1 MARYF
6 PSNNGF
12 SASTDFMG
20 NLVDFG
26 DLAYDTAAQKA
37 YTAAQTLNSY
47 SKGLQAHQD
56 GELTLD
62 QIRRGGQNAL
72 QTADNNFLPGLLRT
86 GIGAAAGAVASR
98 IPFGGDGVNDLSGLD
113 YNDPENFSY
122 NAAPKYL
129 DTPDIDTSW
138 GGWDSI

>member
-1 MARYF
+1 MARNF
-6 PSNNGF
+6 SNNRF

-26 DLAYDTAAQKA
+26 EMAYNAAAQNA
-37 YTAAQTLNSY
+37 YTKAIELNTIAR
-47 SKGLQAHQD
+47 GLQARQD
-56 GELTLD
+56 GELILED
-62 QIRRGGQNAL
+62 IARSGQNAL
-72 QTADNNFLPGLLRT
+72 QTADRNFWPGLFRE

-98 IPFGGDGVNDLSGLD
+98 IPFGGNGVNDLSGLD
-113 YNDPENFSY
+113 YNDPTNFSY